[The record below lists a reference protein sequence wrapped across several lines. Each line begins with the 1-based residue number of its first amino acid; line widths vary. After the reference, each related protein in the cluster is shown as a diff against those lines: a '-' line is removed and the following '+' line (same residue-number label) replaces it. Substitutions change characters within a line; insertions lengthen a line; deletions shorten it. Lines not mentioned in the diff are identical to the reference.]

1 MKHTVTANW
10 LQNMA
15 FEGNVDGHKV
25 TIDAKPE
32 HGGEN
37 NGPTPKPFMLLALA
51 GCTAMDVVSILGKM
65 QVKFDD
71 FKVSVDGDLTDE
83 FPKHYYKMHVTY
95 EFTGKDLPLEKIQK
109 AVNLSEEKYCGVNA
123 VYKKTIEMSSEI
135 KINQ

>member
-1 MKHTVTANW
+1 MTHTVTANW
-10 LQNMA
+10 LKNMS
-15 FEGNVDGHKV
+15 FEGDIDGHKIN
-25 TIDAKPE
+25 IDAKPE

-65 QVKFDD
+65 QVHFDD
-71 FKVSVDGDLTDE
+71 FNVSVDGELTDE

-95 EFTGKDLPLEKIQK
+95 LFKGKDLPLDKIQK
-109 AVNLSEEKYCGVNA
+109 AVSLSEEKYCGVNA

-135 KINQ
+135 KINS